1 MKYKLLLLF
10 IATLFTLSSCKNE
23 DITCIMSINTQSIV
37 DDIIVFW
44 DYQTIEVSVEASTTK
59 GSIIQVEIRV
69 DEEEVIEFALVSPYN
84 FTVPPNSMEAGLHTL
99 TAVVYTSSGNRAV
112 DAQYIKIQ
120 KAK

>member
-112 DAQYIKIQ
+112 DAQYIQIQ